1 MDKIDNDW
9 GCNHQFYCDD
19 NKVKA
24 CIVRVDDLIKISE
37 QLSKSVLD
45 ESWMLDLDRGT
56 RRSYEYTARDTAEAL
71 VSIFRRFS
79 DDNELGAEFGEVM
92 VSISSARSLAM
103 IFNHKVLP
111 IAEIWKPQL
120 KQNEGFDFHTECS
133 SQLINFGE
141 AKFSGHKNPHGLAIP
156 QAERFINED
165 KHFRDRVHLINFT
178 SNQSIINL
186 DDDKFGA
193 IAAFSIN
200 SEDYGSIMQNAIKSI
215 NTSDLLNKVQYA
227 YLVGVVVC

>member
-1 MDKIDNDW
+1 MSKRDNDW
-9 GCNHQFYCDD
+9 GCNHECYFDD

-24 CIVRVDDLIKISE
+24 CIVKVDDLTKISE

-45 ESWMLDLDRGT
+45 ESWMLELDRGT

-71 VSIFRRFS
+71 VSIFKDFS

-103 IFNHKVLP
+103 IFDHKVLP

-120 KQNEGFDFHTECS
+120 KQNEGFDFHTECNA
-133 SQLINFGE
+133 QLINFGE
-141 AKFSGHKNPHGLAIP
+141 AKFSGNKNPHGLAIP
-156 QAERFINED
+156 QAERFINEE
-165 KHFRDRVHLINFT
+165 KHFRDRVHLINLT
-178 SNQSIINL
+178 SVQSISNL
-186 DDDKFGA
+186 DDDKYGA

-200 SEDYGSIMQNAIKSI
+200 SENYNLIMQNAIESI
-215 NTSDLLNKVQYA
+215 NASDLLSKVQYA